1 MGSRGAEFI
10 LKLDVTAR
18 SVRLRTEA
26 GELAGECSD
35 LFGGLSVTES
45 FHQSFYPARFE
56 ILRPHGS
63 QDLPLP
69 GFEDLEEEKK
79 PHVERSFRGASS
91 FAVSRA
97 PLRCGSIRCHISI
110 SNAHAP
116 MRGAV
121 RTRSIRTRSGTIRFG
136 YVIERG
142 RLFRSS
148 VSRSV
153 SVFFLQ
159 FSRSGEV

>member
-10 LKLDVTAR
+10 FEVGGDGEVGA
-18 SVRLRTEA
+18 LRTEA

-97 PLRCGSIRCHISI
+97 PLRLDPLSHLDLQCAC
-110 SNAHAP
+110 AHARRCTHP
-116 MRGAV
+116 QHSDAFGDHPFRLRDRAGKAFSV
-121 RTRSIRTRSGTIRFG
+121 LRFPVG
-136 YVIERG
+136 EC
-142 RLFRSS
+142 L
-148 VSRSV
+148 
-153 SVFFLQ
+153 FFLQ